1 MTVLQRGAQCLEA
14 GDVSGELEN
23 PKDPENPEDL
33 GGLGQVVQGVVGVDA
48 VKAQGEEEGQDA
60 QQVDHVQEGEQE
72 LPLDK
77 NCLCWLTHNIK
88 ARIRKW
94 PGIYFTKKSIM
105 KNRIGQPLELQV
117 LAITFLGE
125 TAKRMM
131 YSRVNQT
138 TKVAS
143 AIWKNPLS
151 SLSSSLLSLCWGR
164 FQVKC

>member
-1 MTVLQRGAQCLEA
+1 MTVAKCGAKGLQSSN
-14 GDVSGELEN
+14 VSGELEN

-48 VKAQGEEEGQDA
+48 VEAQGEEEGQDA

-94 PGIYFTKKSIM
+94 PGIYFTKRSIM

-117 LAITFLGE
+117 LVLVKYWSHLLG
-125 TAKRMM
+125 
-131 YSRVNQT
+131 
-138 TKVAS
+138 
-143 AIWKNPLS
+143 
-151 SLSSSLLSLCWGR
+151 
-164 FQVKC
+164 

>member
-1 MTVLQRGAQCLEA
+1 MAVAKCGAKGLQSS
-14 GDVSGELEN
+14 DVPGELEN

-94 PGIYFTKKSIM
+94 PGIYLTKKSIM

-117 LAITFLGE
+117 LVLVKYWSHLLG
-125 TAKRMM
+125 
-131 YSRVNQT
+131 
-138 TKVAS
+138 
-143 AIWKNPLS
+143 
-151 SLSSSLLSLCWGR
+151 
-164 FQVKC
+164 